1 MKKNNDKTRKLKILP
16 KSTGLSAAML
26 IAIFVQEF
34 FIFLLMGLDILP
46 AKYAIILIVLLL
58 LINLGVIKLIN
69 STKKGSNQRLVGL
82 IVIIAFVNV
91 LLIGCSYLYNTLD
104 TFNRISADGRQM
116 EHYHVIVLADSK
128 YEEIEQIEGKKVYV
142 VDSKSKMYNEAEQRL
157 LTKVDVTYKKEPD
170 PTSVSEHLIDKKNKK
185 KDEIIFLSRNN
196 YELICEDNKDFKK
209 NTKII
214 YTVSVAVK
222 SDDFAKRINVT
233 EDPFNVLI
241 SGVDTRGGIED
252 VCRSDV
258 NMIVTVNPETRE
270 ILLTSMPRDSYVM
283 LHTYEMMDKLTHTGI
298 YGVEETIA
306 TIEDWLEIDINYY
319 YRVNFVMLVDL
330 VDAIGGVTV
339 DSPQAFKSA
348 VSNYTYVKGENELSG
363 KAALYFVRE
372 RKAFKKQDEARIAN
386 QQRVLKAI
394 LKKVTQSEVIL
405 TGYTDILDAVE
416 GSMQTNM
423 SNKDITSLVKMQLKD
438 MSGWKIKTTSVD
450 GDGASKGTY
459 SMGPNRMLFVSVPK
473 EESVEKVKQ
482 DIRNVMYPSQDETE

>member
-1 MKKNNDKTRKLKILP
+1 MRKNDEKKRKLKILP

-26 IAIFVQEF
+26 IAILVQEL

-46 AKYAIILIVLLL
+46 AKYAILLILVLL
-58 LINLGVIKLIN
+58 LINFGVAVLLN
-69 STKKGSNQRLVGL
+69 NTKKGSNKRLVGL
-82 IVIIAFVNV
+82 ILTVAVINITLV
-91 LLIGCSYLYNTLD
+91 GCSYLYNTLD

-116 EHYHVIVLADSK
+116 ENYHVIVLAESN
-128 YEEIEQIEGKKVYV
+128 YEEIHQIEDEIVYV
-142 VDSKSKMYNEAEQRL
+142 VDTESKMYNEAKERL
-157 LTKVDVTYKKEPD
+157 LTEVSVTYKKETD
-170 PTSVSEHLIDKKNKK
+170 PSAVGEQLIDNKGKK
-185 KDEIIFLSRNN
+185 KDNIIFLSESN
-196 YELICEDNKDFKK
+196 YEMICDEHKEFKRG
-209 NTKII
+209 TKII
-214 YTVSVAVK
+214 HTVSVAVK

-233 EDPFNVLI
+233 EDPFNILI

-270 ILLTSMPRDSYVM
+270 ILLTSMPRDSYVK
-283 LHTYEMMDKLTHTGI
+283 LHTYEMMDKLTHSGI

-306 TIEDWLEIDINYY
+306 TIEDWLEIEINYY
-319 YRVNFVMLVDL
+319 FRVNFVMLVDL

-339 DSPQAFKSA
+339 DSPVAFKSA
-348 VSNYTYVKGENELSG
+348 VSEYTYVEGENERDG

-438 MSGWKIKTTSVD
+438 MSGWTIKTTAVD

-473 EESVEKVKQ
+473 EESVKKDKQ
-482 DIRNVMYPSQDETE
+482 DIRQVMYPENE